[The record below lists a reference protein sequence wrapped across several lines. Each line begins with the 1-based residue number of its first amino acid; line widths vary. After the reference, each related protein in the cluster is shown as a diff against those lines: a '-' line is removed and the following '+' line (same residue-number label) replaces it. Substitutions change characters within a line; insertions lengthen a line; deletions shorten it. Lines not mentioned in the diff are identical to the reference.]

1 MSERFRYLSKERIYR
16 QLFVVF
22 GALYG
27 SAIYFVLFNLEKSS
41 KLRNAYLIIFLCSV
55 PIGLLAGLV
64 NKKKLQQFNIYTFFG
79 VALFFILIR
88 ISASLRETS
97 PTVDFQIK
105 FFIYLGLALA
115 VTAEIVVLSII
126 TYTLRPKKETEEK
139 EELLA
144 RIDSLVDKV

>member
-1 MSERFRYLSKERIYR
+1 M
-16 QLFVVF
+16 
-22 GALYG
+22 
-27 SAIYFVLFNLEKSS
+27 
-41 KLRNAYLIIFLCSV
+41 
-55 PIGLLAGLV
+55 PIGLLAGLA